1 MDIKELT
8 KILEQCAETKSLDG
22 LLKAAG
28 VDEMAEGDSVNI
40 QLCINREDGNVQLK
54 LLRTDIDMDDMTVE
68 ELEAYYDQVECE
80 YDDLENEEPDDIES
94 DEHYEWEEKT
104 EELEDLMSDIEDRIT
119 KLKSEEE

>member
-1 MDIKELT
+1 
-8 KILEQCAETKSLDG
+8 
-22 LLKAAG
+22 
-28 VDEMAEGDSVNI
+28 
-40 QLCINREDGNVQLK
+40 LCINKEDGNVQLK
-54 LLRTDIDMDDMTVE
+54 LLRTDIGMDDMTVE

-80 YDDLENEEPDDIES
+80 YGDLENEEPDDIES